1 AGDPAAPAVTAS
13 GGPPID
19 PVTYAPD
26 DALAGF
32 YALRDRVRERRL
44 TIGVLGDSITEGQG
58 ATTLQH
64 AYPAQ
69 LRDRLRGAYPS
80 GARGGLDYVASRHQ
94 ITVPADQGFAFTGT
108 PAAGGRHGWG
118 RRVGKEC

>member
-1 AGDPAAPAVTAS
+1 CTTTPRPVPPTGAIATPTADAGDPPAPAVTAS
-13 GGPPID
+13 GGPPIE
-19 PVTYAPD
+19 PMSYAPD

-32 YALRDRVRERRL
+32 YALRDQVQERRL

-69 LRDRLRGAYPS
+69 LRDRLRGDVLARA
-80 GARGGLDYVASRHQ
+80 GLVRGGVVD
-94 ITVPADQGFAFTGT
+94 
-108 PAAGGRHGWG
+108 AAAVRAL
-118 RRVGKEC
+118 V

>member
-1 AGDPAAPAVTAS
+1 GLAALSAVAAVAGCTTTPRPAPPTAEATATPTAGTGDLAAPAVTAS

-19 PVTYAPD
+19 PMTYAPD

-32 YALRDRVRERRL
+32 YALRDQVRERRL
-44 TIGVLGDSITEGQG
+44 AIGVLGDSITEGQG
-58 ATTLQH
+58 STTLQH

-80 GARGGLDYVASRHQ
+80 GARGGLD
-94 ITVPADQGFAFTGT
+94 
-108 PAAGGRHGWG
+108 
-118 RRVGKEC
+118 

>member
-1 AGDPAAPAVTAS
+1 PVPPTGAIATPTADAGDPPAPAVTAS
-13 GGPPID
+13 GGPPIE
-19 PVTYAPD
+19 PMSYAPD

-32 YALRDRVRERRL
+32 YALRDQVQERRL

-80 GARGGLDYVASRHQ
+80 GGRGGVDYIASRHQ
-94 ITVPADQGFAFTGT
+94 ITVPADQGFA
-108 PAAGGRHGWG
+108 
-118 RRVGKEC
+118 